1 MTSTNGALQT
11 QVPQV
16 IRRDATAEEMAISP
30 CVFLRNHP

>member
-16 IRRDATAEEMAISP
+16 TRRDVTAEMAISP